1 MKNYII
7 IIQSYDTSLKPMFMH
22 KEVDSNK
29 LFDLL
34 ESLEI
39 LYSEAYDEY
48 GSAMNFNDKITV
60 IMGNSQISFTI
71 KDLFKSGLQILITG
85 LK

>member
-1 MKNYII
+1 MKNYI
-7 IIQSYDTSLKPMFMH
+7 IIQSYDTYLKPILKD

-48 GSAMNFNDKITV
+48 GIAMNFNDKITV

>member
-1 MKNYII
+1 MKNYI
-7 IIQSYDTSLKPMFMH
+7 IIQSYDTSLKPIFMH

-71 KDLFKSGLQILITG
+71 EDLFKSGLQIFITRD
-85 LK
+85 

>member
-1 MKNYII
+1 MKNYI
-7 IIQSYDTSLKPMFMH
+7 IIQSYDTSLKPILKD

-48 GSAMNFNDKITV
+48 GIAMNFNDKITV

>member
-1 MKNYII
+1 MKNYI
-7 IIQSYDTSLKPMFMH
+7 IIQSYDTSLKPVFMH

-71 KDLFKSGLQILITG
+71 EDLFKSGLQIFITRD
-85 LK
+85 

>member
-1 MKNYII
+1 MKNYI

>member
-1 MKNYII
+1 MKNYI
-7 IIQSYDTSLKPMFMH
+7 IIQSYDTSLKPVFMH

-71 KDLFKSGLQILITG
+71 EDLFKSGLQILITG

>member
-1 MKNYII
+1 MKNYI

-71 KDLFKSGLQILITG
+71 KDLFKSGLQIFITRD
-85 LK
+85 